1 MKLTVEWM
9 SQLRVAA
16 GSAQQL
22 LDCPDGTRL
31 TEALEQ
37 ALAELPPDRALA
49 LRPLLLADEGLSSTL
64 LIAVDGVQVPCGTDP
79 ELTAGATVLLS
90 SPIAGG

>member
-1 MKLTVEWM
+1 MNLTLEWM

-16 GSAQQL
+16 GSARQT
-22 LDCPDGTRL
+22 LDCRHGIRL
-31 TEALEQ
+31 TKALEQ

-49 LRPLLLADEGLSSTL
+49 LRPLLMADERLSSTL
-64 LIAVDGVQVPCGTDP
+64 LVAVDGVQVPFESDPALTD
-79 ELTAGATVLLS
+79 GATILLS

>member
-1 MKLTVEWM
+1 MNLTLEWM

-16 GSAQQL
+16 GSARQTL
-22 LDCPDGTRL
+22 ECRDGARL

-49 LRPLLLADEGLSSTL
+49 LRPLLIGDERLGSTL
-64 LIAVDGVQVPCGTDP
+64 MVAVDGVLVPFEKDP
-79 ELTAGATVLLS
+79 ELTDGATILLS